1 MSKEISA
8 AVFAAYTVYYSGYY
22 LSHLARHLI
31 RALRNADHERTERT
45 AFSPLAPSTPGEET
59 EEEQIEGYDRKS
71 PSLVTPEPEYA
82 ESETEPTAISPLAP
96 SAPGEEAEEEQIE
109 GLDRKSPSLVTPEP
123 EYAEPETEPT
133 AVSPL
138 APSAPGEEAEEEQIE
153 GYDRKSP
160 SLVTPEPEYAES
172 ETEPTAISP
181 LAPSAPGEE
190 AEEEQIEGLD
200 RKSPSLVTPEPE
212 YAESETEPTAISP
225 LAPSAPGEEAEEE
238 QIEGSKRPSLVTP
251 ESEYAESVTEPT
263 AISPLAPSA
272 SGEEVEEEQIEGLD
286 HKSPSLVTP
295 EPEYAE
301 SETEPTVISPLAP
314 SAPGEE
320 AEEEQ
325 IEGYD
330 RKSPSLVTPEP
341 EYAESETEPTAIS
354 PLAPSAPGEEA
365 EEEHIEGSKRPS
377 LVTPES
383 EYAESE
389 TEPTA
394 ISPLA
399 PSAPGEEAEE
409 EQIEGYDLKSPS
421 LVTPEPEYAESDI
434 KAEQQAV
441 LPEAQSDTMEVKRKN
456 EEDIT
461 RIEEEMTLP
470 QHRGDQQNQVGER
483 VAATPLTKLP
493 LSCFLEKMKE
503 QMDADLQKAQAK
515 WKAREMN
522 QKEEMKI
529 IREKLNPLPQALQ
542 KQVQVLTSHLAAS
555 EDFQQMSGNEEPQR
569 WRKAQIYKGS
579 VTKPAASASLPKGAF
594 APRPEKRRRGSLLI
608 SRVDRAAAQQQESE
622 DDSLK
627 LLRKMVTME
636 NPTTKYTELGNI
648 GRGTF
653 GDVCRALNNATGGEV
668 AIKKINLQG
677 LRKKELKVNELRI
690 MKMNRNP
697 NLINYLDSYLLG
709 EHLCLVMEYMDGGTL
724 RDVISK
730 CYLSE
735 DETAAISR
743 ECLRGLDF
751 LHSNHVIHL
760 DVKSRNILLGT
771 DGSVKLADFG
781 LFAELTPEQNR
792 QSSMACTS
800 GWMAPEVVTGQPY
813 GPKVDIWS
821 FGIVGIEMVEREVP
835 YWNETPGTAE
845 LLTARGGGPQL
856 RQPNRFSPCLCDFL
870 SCCLQPDVM
879 CRWSAKDL
887 LQHPFVTSAKPVST
901 LAALFNLAKKKKK
914 KQEETRM

>member
-1 MSKEISA
+1 M
-8 AVFAAYTVYYSGYY
+8 TL
-22 LSHLARHLI
+22 LSTRPVSLSNRNSLPP
-31 RALRNADHERTERT
+31 RALDY
-45 AFSPLAPSTPGEET
+45 G
-59 EEEQIEGYDRKS
+59 
-71 PSLVTPEPEYA
+71 
-82 ESETEPTAISPLAP
+82 
-96 SAPGEEAEEEQIE
+96 
-109 GLDRKSPSLVTPEP
+109 
-123 EYAEPETEPT
+123 
-133 AVSPL
+133 VS
-138 APSAPGEEAEEEQIE
+138 
-153 GYDRKSP
+153 K
-160 SLVTPEPEYAES
+160 
-172 ETEPTAISP
+172 
-181 LAPSAPGEE
+181 
-190 AEEEQIEGLD
+190 
-200 RKSPSLVTPEPE
+200 
-212 YAESETEPTAISP
+212 
-225 LAPSAPGEEAEEE
+225 
-238 QIEGSKRPSLVTP
+238 
-251 ESEYAESVTEPT
+251 
-263 AISPLAPSA
+263 
-272 SGEEVEEEQIEGLD
+272 
-286 HKSPSLVTP
+286 
-295 EPEYAE
+295 
-301 SETEPTVISPLAP
+301 
-314 SAPGEE
+314 
-320 AEEEQ
+320 
-325 IEGYD
+325 
-330 RKSPSLVTPEP
+330 
-341 EYAESETEPTAIS
+341 
-354 PLAPSAPGEEA
+354 
-365 EEEHIEGSKRPS
+365 
-377 LVTPES
+377 
-383 EYAESE
+383 
-389 TEPTA
+389 
-394 ISPLA
+394 
-399 PSAPGEEAEE
+399 
-409 EQIEGYDLKSPS
+409 
-421 LVTPEPEYAESDI
+421 DI
-434 KAEQQAV
+434 KAEQQAE
-441 LPEAQSDTMEVKRKN
+441 LPEAQSDTMEEKRKD

-555 EDFQQMSGNEEPQR
+555 EDFQQMSGNEEPHRWRKAQIYKGSITKPAASASLPKGAFVPRPEKRRQGSLLISRADRAAAQQQESEDDSLKLLRTFRDISKTEDKIKAWEKGLEEEMKIVRENANPLPQALQKQVQVLTSHLAASEDFQQMSGNEEPHR

-594 APRPEKRRRGSLLI
+594 APRPEKRRQGSLLI
-608 SRVDRAAAQQQESE
+608 SRADRAAAQQQESE

-677 LRKKELKVNELRI
+677 LRKKKLKVNELRI

-887 LQHPFVTSAKPVST
+887 LKHPFVTSAKPVST
-901 LAALFNLAKKKKK
+901 LAALINLAKKKKK